1 MTTKPTTLD
10 TLNALAPTSFIAALG
25 EVFEHA
31 PWVAEAAAAG
41 RPYSTVAALHD
52 AMMQAVRVAPP
63 ERQHA
68 FIAGHPELGSRIRR
82 SELTDHSKAEQGGL
96 GLDRLSAE
104 EFARFSRLNAAYRE
118 KFAFPFIVCVRRH
131 TRDSI
136 LTQYQRRLGNDAATE
151 RARAIEEIGLITRLR
166 LVALVDG
173 PGKPET
179 TGRLSTHVLDTS
191 AGRPAEGVK
200 IELHEIGAS
209 ARGLLRETVTNADGR
224 TDTPLIAGEPLR
236 IGTYELMFHVGAYF
250 AQQQQPP
257 HSPRY
262 PEVRAQRASK
272 DEWPGPSPFE
282 ARLRRA
288 LQGDGS
294 PFLDVVPIR
303 FSIAEPEGH
312 YHVPLLMTPWG
323 YTTYRGS

>member
-1 MTTKPTTLD
+1 MVTMPTNLD
-10 TLNALAPTSFIAALG
+10 ALNALPSASFVAALA

-41 RPYSTVAALHD
+41 RPFSTVAALHD
-52 AMMQAVRVAPP
+52 AMTQAVRTAPP
-63 ERQHA
+63 ERQQA
-68 FIAGHPELGSRIRR
+68 FMSGHPELGSRVKRA
-82 SELTDHSKAEQGGL
+82 ELTEHSKAEQGSL
-96 GLDRLSAE
+96 GLDRLSSE
-104 EFARFSRLNAAYRE
+104 EFDRFNRLNAAYRE
-118 KFAFPFIVCVRRH
+118 KFGIPFIVCVRRH

-136 LTQYQRRLGNDAATE
+136 LAQYQRRLDNDAATE

-191 AGRPAEGVK
+191 AGRPAKGVK

-209 ARGLLRETVTNADGR
+209 ARGLLREAVTNADGR
-224 TDTPLIAGEPLR
+224 TDEPLIVGEPLR
-236 IGTYELMFHVGAYF
+236 IGNYELTFHVGAF
-250 AQQQQPP
+250 FG
-257 HSPRY
+257 R
-262 PEVRAQRASK
+262 
-272 DEWPGPSPFE
+272 E
-282 ARLRRA
+282 A
-288 LQGDGS
+288 
-294 PFLDVVPIR
+294 PFLDIVPIR

-312 YHVPLLMTPWG
+312 YHVPLLVTPWS